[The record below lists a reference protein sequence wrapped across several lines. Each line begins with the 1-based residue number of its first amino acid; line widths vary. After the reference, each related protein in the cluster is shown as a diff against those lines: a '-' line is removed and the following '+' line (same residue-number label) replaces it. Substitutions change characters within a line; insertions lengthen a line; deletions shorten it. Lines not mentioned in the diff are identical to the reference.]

1 MEGVVSM
8 IKKLLEKTHYEG
20 RRFTVKWGVFQRE
33 DGSTVEREWVTP
45 GDVVAVLPF
54 DDEFFYV
61 GEQPREVTG
70 RRVVSLCAGK
80 IDEGEQ
86 PMAAAKRELAE
97 EFGLAAQRWLRVA
110 AFYTSEG
117 ITDEFTHLYLATGL
131 SKAEGVE
138 YDVDEDVR
146 SFGVELRD
154 IEDMIDIADNAKLLI
169 GLGALQRHLALESR
183 LCAPC

>member
-1 MEGVVSM
+1 M

-20 RRFTVKWGVFQRE
+20 RRFSVKWGVFQRE
-33 DGSTVEREWVTP
+33 DGTTVEREWAAP

-80 IDEGEQ
+80 IDPGEDHLE
-86 PMAAAKRELAE
+86 AAMRELAE
-97 EFGLAAQRWLRVA
+97 EFCLTAKRWYYAAG
-110 AFYTSEG
+110 FYTSEG
-117 ITDEFTHLYLATGL
+117 ITDEFTHLYLATDL

-138 YDVDEDVR
+138 YDVEEDVR
-146 SFGVELRD
+146 SYGIELRD
-154 IEDMIDIADNAKLLI
+154 LRKTIDEADNAKLLI
-169 GLGALQRHLALESR
+169 GLATLER
-183 LCAPC
+183 ELRVRAAC